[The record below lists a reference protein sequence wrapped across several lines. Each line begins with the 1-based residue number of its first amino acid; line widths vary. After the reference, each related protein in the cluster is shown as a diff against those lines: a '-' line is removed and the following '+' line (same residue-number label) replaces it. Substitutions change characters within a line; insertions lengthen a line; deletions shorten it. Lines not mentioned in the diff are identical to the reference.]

1 MDGATVGAAP
11 IVRME
16 LLASLLA
23 VGRAERAMRRAEDAN
38 MVQMLSCGVCCVGK
52 IVQKVVH

>member
-1 MDGATVGAAP
+1 M
-11 IVRME
+11 VRME